1 METFCLIEQPL
12 EQWRRLINPAYWKKL
27 NRCVTTV
34 TIPKYVPWNVNLGSS
49 VIGQH
54 LFFGKSW
61 QHIAKC
67 NSFDQSIP
75 LIPPLCGRYFSYPSV
90 PLLTSP
96 RKPTANCETVWFRLG
111 SVGQAFGKR
120 FIKRC
125 LAKDGRIRIRAFLF
139 WVDENNDAPIR
150 QAFHDST
157 WSAKPARFR
166 WTYSSNIP
174 RGSYLWYKYDIDIC
188 RHYRQIPH
196 RA

>member
-1 METFCLIEQPL
+1 MEMFCLIEKSFDWKAAIGAVAKTHQPGIL
-12 EQWRRLINPAYWKKL
+12 KKL

-34 TIPKYVPWNVNLGSS
+34 TIPEYVPWNVNLGSS

-54 LFFGKSW
+54 LFFCKSW

-67 NSFDQSIP
+67 NSFDQSIHVY
-75 LIPPLCGRYFSYPSV
+75 PPHSSSKSGRYSSYPSV
-90 PLLTSP
+90 PLFTSS

-125 LAKDGRIRIRAFLF
+125 LAKDRRIRIRAFLL

-150 QAFHDST
+150 QAILP
-157 WSAKPARFR
+157 W
-166 WTYSSNIP
+166 
-174 RGSYLWYKYDIDIC
+174 
-188 RHYRQIPH
+188 
-196 RA
+196 